1 MIVDSWWHCGP
12 VNKALSLVIVASS
25 GGVSEFIGI
34 VENPRGGTERFAIEA
49 LIGGSELIAD
59 LASRL
64 GVPLLAD
71 LSEAPIDV
79 RVAVTAGDPALR
91 QSLVDEI
98 AASGRHPATL
108 IHADTTIGPWVSLG
122 AGCYVAPGVR
132 ITGNVTVGDHCQ
144 IHTGAVLSHD
154 DELGDFVT
162 VSPGVTLCGGVS
174 VGSRSTV
181 FAGATVMPGV
191 SIGPDAIV
199 GAGALVNRDVDGG
212 ATVAGVPARP
222 LS

>member
-1 MIVDSWWHCGP
+1 M
-12 VNKALSLVIVASS
+12 NKPLSLVIVASS

-34 VENPRGGTERFAIEA
+34 VENPRGGSERFAIEA
-49 LIGGSELIAD
+49 LIGEGELIAD

-71 LSEAPIDV
+71 LHEAPSDAH
-79 RVAVTAGDPALR
+79 VAVTAGDPVLR
-91 QSLVDEI
+91 QSFADEM
-98 AASGRHPATL
+98 AVSGRQPASL
-108 IHADTTIGPWVSLG
+108 VHADTTIGPWVSLG

-144 IHTGAVLSHD
+144 IHTGSVLSHD

-191 SIGPDAIV
+191 NIGPDATV
-199 GAGALVNRDVDGG
+199 GAGALVNRDVG
-212 ATVAGVPARP
+212 AGVTVAGVPARP
-222 LS
+222 LG